1 MADSL
6 PDPDGDRDT
15 GVGIHVGSDLGP
27 APSMPRWVK
36 VFGIAFLVLV
46 LLFVAM
52 MASGHGPG
60 RHMPGMAGLGGQ
72 ASPVSATANGVRQS

>member
-1 MADSL
+1 MADSF

-15 GVGIHVGSDLGP
+15 GVGIQVGSDLGP
-27 APSMPRWVK
+27 APSMPLWVK

-46 LLFVAM
+46 LLFVVM

-60 RHMPGMAGLGGQ
+60 RHMPGISGLGG
-72 ASPVSATANGVRQS
+72 PVSAASATEYGGRPL

>member
-6 PDPDGDRDT
+6 PDPDGDRHA
-15 GVGIHVGSDLGP
+15 GLGIQMGSDLGQ
-27 APSMPRWVK
+27 APRMPRWVK

-46 LLFVAM
+46 LLFVVM

-60 RHMPGMAGLGGQ
+60 RHMPGMAGQ
-72 ASPVSATANGVRQS
+72 ASPVSAADNGVRHS